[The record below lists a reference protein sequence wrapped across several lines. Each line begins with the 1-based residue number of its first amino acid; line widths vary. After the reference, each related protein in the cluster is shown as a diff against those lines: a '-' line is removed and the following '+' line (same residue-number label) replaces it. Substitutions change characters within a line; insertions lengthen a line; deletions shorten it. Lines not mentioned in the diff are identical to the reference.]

1 MKRRTIITAALV
13 TGLMLLVACSSVQA
27 AGLGVS
33 PPNFTIEDAMRGS
46 EYECEIA
53 VCYLSEEDTDYE
65 FSALGPGREWISFY
79 RAEDPLTPL
88 TNYLFTWENVPGSES
103 ESCLKALKD
112 VLHIEWAEGAE
123 IQKSE
128 DNTTIHIVAERHS
141 ATITFDAMNGTA
153 TLQTSSGGIHD
164 LSAKRVGD
172 TQKLYVS
179 TIRIK
184 GLLICRW
191 DVVPGN
197 DSERLI
203 RYLREDLLLGWA
215 GTAEIQKE
223 DNTAIRVVKGDNFA
237 LITLDLHNETAIL
250 TTSDGRTIKL
260 SAKQEE
266 DGTIKIL
273 NRHTQQRII
282 VSIRVP
288 DDAQNKVYDTTIYI
302 KSIPP
307 EATAG
312 AGAMVHSVVRMKV
325 DATIAVTGTQILNG
339 TVKDITAAETEVEY
353 PLRILV
359 TFQNEGNVVATP
371 IVSCTITRNGTL
383 VDTFEHDESGIKP
396 YKTGT
401 ITVAWN
407 TSGQE
412 PGDYNVSVNVSLG
425 GELIAAKVLP
435 FTILPRG
442 ALTRKGE
449 LSSLYIEGEPQVN
462 RIIKIIAEF
471 ENTGAIDTTA
481 SFVGEVY
488 YNDEFID
495 IVESREKLVTV
506 GETYKIVSYY
516 KITMHGDYLIS
527 GMVLYEGR
535 ETEAKDVSFTV
546 PEP

>member
-1 MKRRTIITAALV
+1 MKRRTSITAALV
-13 TGLMLLVACSSVQA
+13 TGLMLVVACSSVQA

-33 PPNFTIEDAMRGS
+33 PPSFTIEDAMRGS
-46 EYECEIA
+46 EYEREIA

-88 TNYLFTWENVPGSES
+88 TNYLFTWGNVPGSES

-112 VLHIEWAEGAE
+112 VLHIKWVEGAE

-141 ATITFDAMNGTA
+141 ATITLDAKNGTA

-179 TIRIK
+179 TIGIK

-191 DVVPGN
+191 NEVPGN

-203 RYLREDLLLGWA
+203 RYLGEDLLLGWA

-223 DNTAIRVVKGDNFA
+223 DNTTIRVVKGDNFA
-237 LITLDLHNETAIL
+237 VITLDLLNETAIL

-260 SAKQEE
+260 GAKQEE

-312 AGAMVHSVVRMKV
+312 AGAMAHSVVRMKV
-325 DATIAVTGTQILNG
+325 DATIAVTGTQILKG

-353 PLRILV
+353 PLRIFV

-371 IVSCTITRNGTL
+371 IASCSITNNST
-383 VDTFEHDESGIKP
+383 VIDTFVHAETGIKP

-401 ITVAWN
+401 ITVLLN
-407 TSGQE
+407 TTGHE
-412 PGDYNVSVNVSLG
+412 PGDYNVSVNVSLA
-425 GELIAAKVLP
+425 GEHIATKVLHV
-435 FTILPRG
+435 TILPRG
-442 ALTRKGE
+442 ALTRKGN
-449 LSSLYIEGEPQVN
+449 LSSLSVEGKLLVG
-462 RIIKIIAEF
+462 RTIKVIAEF

-481 SFVGEVY
+481 TFVAEVY
-488 YNDEFID
+488 CDDEFRD
-495 IVESREKLVTV
+495 VVESREKLVTV
-506 GETYKIVSYY
+506 GETVALVSYY

-527 GMVLYEGR
+527 GMVLYDGK
-535 ETEAKDVSFTV
+535 ETEAKNVSFTV

>member
-1 MKRRTIITAALV
+1 MKRRTSITAALV
-13 TGLMLLVACSSVQA
+13 TGLMLVVACNTVQA
-27 AGLGVS
+27 AGLGIS
-33 PPNFTIEDAMRGS
+33 PPSFTIEDAMRGS

-53 VCYLSEEDTDYE
+53 VSYLSEEDTDYE

-141 ATITFDAMNGTA
+141 ATITLDATNGTA

-179 TIRIK
+179 TIWIK

-191 DVVPGN
+191 NEVPGN

-237 LITLDLHNETAIL
+237 VITLDLHNETAIL

-260 SAKQEE
+260 GAKQEE

-312 AGAMVHSVVRMKV
+312 AGAMAHSVVRMKV
-325 DATIAVTGTQILNG
+325 DATIAVTGTQILKG

-353 PLRILV
+353 PLRIFV

-371 IVSCTITRNGTL
+371 IVSCTITKNGTL
-383 VDTFEHDESGIKP
+383 VDSLEHDETGIKP

-412 PGDYNVSVNVSLG
+412 PGDYNVSVNVSLA
-425 GELIAAKVLP
+425 GEHIATKVLP

-449 LSSLYIEGEPQVN
+449 LSSLYIDGEPQVN

-488 YNDEFID
+488 CNDEFID

-535 ETEAKDVSFTV
+535 ETEAKDVSFIV
-546 PEP
+546 LEP